1 LFIDRFAQYYD
12 RQPMIAAPIPVKD
25 ESCIFHTGNA
35 PSSTEVIPFPIEVVS
50 FPTED
55 APFPTEVVSFP
66 TEDVPF
72 PVEVVPFPTEDAL
85 FPT

>member
-1 LFIDRFAQYYD
+1 MFIDRFAQYYD
-12 RQPMIAAPIPVKD
+12 KQPMIAAPIPVKD

-55 APFPTEVVSFP
+55 
-66 TEDVPF
+66 VPF

>member
-12 RQPMIAAPIPVKD
+12 KQPMIAAPIPVKD
-25 ESCIFHTGNA
+25 ESWIFHTGNA

-55 APFPTEVVSFP
+55 V
-66 TEDVPF
+66 
-72 PVEVVPFPTEDAL
+72 
-85 FPT
+85 